1 MGLVLCVCVCGG
13 VSFPGLVELTVL
25 VTWPVLAITGW
36 EMCSVLIET
45 GLLHFTGQFQAGMDR

>member
-1 MGLVLCVCVCGG
+1 MCVWWG

-36 EMCSVLIET
+36 ERCSVLIET
-45 GLLHFTGQFQAGMDR
+45 GLVRFTGQFQAGMDR